1 MAATAFF
8 INRQDAI
15 NFANV
20 YRYEKGPYEK
30 VWESTDIYSI
40 HMKKDTPVY
49 IIMVL
54 EKSPRGLQAYINR
67 LTKRGHI
74 YHDVE
79 VV

>member
-1 MAATAFF
+1 MSATAFF
-8 INRQDAI
+8 IDKQDAI

-20 YRYEKGPYEK
+20 YRYEKGPYVT

-40 HMKKDTPVY
+40 HMKKDKPVY

-54 EKSPRGLQAYINR
+54 EKSPRGLQAYING